1 MGVIDMSYRRGWNV
15 VVAGTGINLALGV
28 LYAWSVFKS
37 AIVAQI
43 EAGGAFAW
51 PLSAVND
58 PFSVCLLTFAGSTV
72 VAGRMQDR
80 FSPRVTAMIGG
91 LLVGAGFCLCSLTAS
106 YLGWVVGFGLLG
118 GAGIGFGYAS
128 ATPPALKWF
137 PPAKTGLIAGIVV
150 AGFGLAPV
158 YIAPVATWLLA
169 SYGVQQAM
177 LILGLSF
184 ASLVALLSIGLVN
197 PPADY
202 CPLGLPSQGTQKTLW
217 GFGAMEMMRTKS
229 FWALAAC
236 YFFGAGAGLMVIGF
250 AKGLAQQSMGPWA
263 FILVSLMAVGNAGGR
278 VIAGD
283 LSDRIGRRRTM
294 LIMFLFQAG
303 LMFWGAWLVQTAQP
317 AAVFLI
323 LLATFIGFNY
333 GTNASLFP
341 AFVKDFYGMRCFGMN
356 NGILLTAWGIGGFIL
371 TRVSQMM
378 NVATGSYQASFLLG
392 GCLLLGTAALTFTLK
407 QRETVSAARERLADA
422 RAS

>member
-1 MGVIDMSYRRGWNV
+1 MSYRRGWNV
-15 VVAGTGINLALGV
+15 VIAGTGINLALGV

-51 PLSAVND
+51 ELQAVND
-58 PFSVCLLTFAGSTV
+58 PFSVCLLTFAGATV

-80 FSPRVTAMIGG
+80 LSPRLTALTGG
-91 LLVGAGFCLCSLTAS
+91 LLMGVGFILCSLTAS
-106 YLGWVVGFGLLG
+106 YVGWVVGFGLLG

-137 PPAKTGLIAGIVV
+137 PPSKTGLIAGIVV

-158 YIAPVATWLLA
+158 YIAPLATWLLA
-169 SYGVQQAM
+169 GYGVQQAM
-177 LILGLSF
+177 LVLGIAF
-184 ASLVALLSIGLVN
+184 ALLVGLLSIGLMN
-197 PPADY
+197 PPAGY
-202 CPLGLPSQGTQKTLW
+202 CPLGNHQDGVKKEVL
-217 GFGAMEMMRTKS
+217 GFGSLEMMRTKS
-229 FWALAAC
+229 FWVLAAC

-250 AKGLAQQSMGPWA
+250 AKGLAQDSLGEWA

-278 VIAGD
+278 VVAGV

-303 LMFWGAWLVQTAQP
+303 LMFWGAWLVQGPQP
-317 AAVFLI
+317 AAIFLV

-333 GTNASLFP
+333 GTNSSLFP

-356 NGILLTAWGIGGFIL
+356 NGIMLTAWGIGGFVL
-371 TRVSQMM
+371 SRVSQML

-392 GCLLLGTAALTFTLK
+392 GGMLLFTAALTFTLK
-407 QRETVSAARERLADA
+407 RREKQSALAA
-422 RAS
+422 KEALWVVN